1 MNNLCPYMTI
11 VRIKMF
17 TKIHGLNIN
26 VMSGPFR
33 IILELKVVHNSGH

>member
-17 TKIHGLNIN
+17 TKIHGLNIKDRVSYTIKN
-26 VMSGPFR
+26 Y
-33 IILELKVVHNSGH
+33 NA